1 MNDYMTTPFDFDDLA
16 YLAVPLP
23 EEIAALH
30 RQGRFSEEASRIDH
44 LLTLT
49 PDTPMKK
56 RLQLEKFIADGL
68 SDDYNTDEATLVRKV
83 KERYPSFT
91 AEHLHQIMDMGHAD
105 YITRPDGYYFENA
118 ARSNIFGCCGTFLRR
133 LDQPDYHPV
142 DEENEMLHENIA
154 QMRKNGCRA
163 IRYTVKESIQ
173 PDEHHIQE
181 GKWFRAW
188 LPYPAVTPEHRDIE
202 LKKVSHMTQ
211 VTEHPIRSAYTQF
224 LYRSGEKYEIE
235 FAFTNHAEYK
245 DIDESWVTDGHPYM
259 PQYLEEQ
266 YPHIVFTPY
275 LRMLE
280 KEITGGK
287 GSPLTRA
294 RRIYEYITHN
304 VKYSYMREYRYL
316 DNIPMY
322 AALNHRGDCGVQAL
336 LFITLCRISGIP
348 ARWQSGNYIRP
359 DHIGSHDWAL
369 FYVAPYG
376 WLQCDPS
383 FGGGAYR
390 IGDNLVHDFYFCHA
404 DPFRYISCTEF
415 QHQLAPAKTYMRL
428 DPYDMQSGEA
438 EYENMALN
446 PDDVYTWKEV
456 LDGVDV

>member
-1 MNDYMTTPFDFDDLA
+1 MENIFEYSDLA

-23 EEIAALH
+23 DDIAALH
-30 RQGRFSEEASRIDH
+30 RQGRFEEEMARIDH
-44 LLTLT
+44 RLALT
-49 PDTPMKK
+49 PDEPMKK
-56 RLQLEKFIADGL
+56 RLELEKFIAAGL
-68 SDDYNTDEATLVRKV
+68 MEDYNTDEQTLVRKLR
-83 KERYPSFT
+83 ERYPAFT
-91 AEHLHQIMDMGHAD
+91 NEHLYKIMDMGHAD
-105 YITRPDGYYFENA
+105 YIIRPDGYYFENA
-118 ARSNIFGCCGTFLRR
+118 ARSNIINCCGDWLYR
-133 LDQPDYHPV
+133 LDHPDYRPA
-142 DEENEMLHENIA
+142 DEENKTLHENIA
-154 QMRKNGCRA
+154 RMRRNGYRA
-163 IRYTVKESIQ
+163 IRYTVKESLWLE
-173 PDEHHIQE
+173 DRNVRE

-188 LPYPAVTPEHRDIE
+188 LPYPCVTPEISDIKL
-202 LKKVSHMTQ
+202 LKASHMTQ
-211 VTEHPIRSAYTQF
+211 VTEHPIRTAYTQF
-224 LYRSGEKYEIE
+224 LYRAGEKYEIE
-235 FAFTNHAEYK
+235 VAFTNRAEYR
-245 DIDESWVTDGHPYM
+245 DIDESWVTDAHPYM

-359 DHIGSHDWAL
+359 DHIGSHDWAQ

-390 IGDNLVHDFYFCHA
+390 IGDDLVHDFYFCHA

-415 QHQLAPAKTYMRL
+415 QMQLSPAKKFMRL
-428 DPYDMQSGEA
+428 DPYDNQSGEA
-438 EYENMALN
+438 EYDDMVLN
-446 PDDVYTWKEV
+446 PDDVCTWKEV
-456 LDGVDV
+456 VDAEEK